1 MTLPRVL
8 YWSHAPQS
16 VYDILRDCATGVV
29 TLDTLSADDDAQR
42 RQLLAHAH
50 AVIVAAHPFAPEML
64 AHAPGLGLIH
74 HQGVG
79 YHDTVPPLATLAARG
94 IRLALT
100 PQGTTT
106 GVAEHTLL
114 LMLAVCKRLP
124 HVDQSLRQ
132 GQWHINTYRSESRE
146 LCGMTVGLVGMGRI
160 GQRVAALVQAFGA
173 TVQYH
178 DPVAGVPADLSAH
191 AVPLRQLLTSS
202 DIVSLHLPL
211 TRESHHLIDSHAL
224 ASMKPGAILI
234 NASRGGLVDEQA
246 LFDALL
252 RGHLAGAGLDCFEQ
266 EPPPHDHPLFSLH
279 QVVVTP
285 HTAAAT
291 RDALR
296 GKMQALFANLARW
309 QRGEPLD
316 NEVATAPAEPGP

>member
-1 MTLPRVL
+1 
-8 YWSHAPQS
+8 
-16 VYDILRDCATGVV
+16 
-29 TLDTLSADDDAQR
+29 
-42 RQLLAHAH
+42 
-50 AVIVAAHPFAPEML
+50 ML
-64 AHAPGLGLIH
+64 AHAPDLRLIH

-79 YHDTVPPLATLAARG
+79 YHDTVPSLAELAARG

-124 HVDQSLRQ
+124 HVDQSLRH

-146 LCGMTVGLVGMGRI
+146 LCGMTVGLIGMGRI
-160 GQRVAALVQAFGA
+160 GQRVTALLQAFGA

-178 DPVAGVPADLSAH
+178 DPVATVPTALGAK
-191 AVPLRQLLTSS
+191 AVTLELLLRSS

-211 TRESHHLIDSHAL
+211 TRSTHHLIDATAL
-224 ASMKPGAILI
+224 ANMKPGAILI
-234 NASRGGLVDEQA
+234 NAARGGLVDEHA
-246 LFDALL
+246 LFHAVQQE
-252 RGHLAGAGLDCFEQ
+252 RLAGAGLDCFER
-266 EPPPHDHPLFSLH
+266 EPPASDHPLFTLH

-309 QRGEPLD
+309 QNGQPLE
-316 NEVATAPAEPGP
+316 NEVATTAAILDLIHGP